1 MKVFDVVA
9 PVFNRFR
16 KTRLSGRT
24 NMPRQAGF
32 TLLELLVVLAILG
45 LLAAVVGPQVL
56 RYLGS
61 SKSQAA
67 AVQSKNIVA
76 SLNLYKLDVGSYP
89 TTQQG
94 LQALMK
100 APPSVPFWNGPYLP
114 DAGALIDPWRNPY
127 RLRAPGEHGEVDVY
141 SLGSDNVP
149 GGTGEAKDVGNW

>member
-9 PVFNRFR
+9 PSFNRFY
-16 KTRLSGRT
+16 KISSSWAPK
-24 NMPRQAGF
+24 PRRQTGF

-67 AVQSKNIVA
+67 AVQSKNIAA

-89 TTQQG
+89 TAQQG

-114 DAGALIDPWRNPY
+114 DAGALVDPWRNPY
-127 RLRAPGEHGEVDVY
+127 HLRVPGEHGEVDVY
-141 SLGSDNVP
+141 SLGADNAP
-149 GGTGEAKDVGNW
+149 GGSGEAKDVGNW